1 MLRKC
6 LLTDRMHEVAVPSV
20 VNKHLYG
27 RVYSQ
32 QSIYPKIT
40 QLKLFSLAP
49 Y

>member
-6 LLTDRMHEVAVPSV
+6 LLTDRTREVSVPSV
-20 VNKHLYG
+20 VSKHLYG
-27 RVYSQ
+27 TVYSQ
-32 QSIYPKIT
+32 HSIYPKIT